1 MRVIVNELPAL
12 TQKTGVGHYTSEVL
26 RCMRARAGNDGI
38 DSFPTG
44 GMRALC
50 RLGYRTR
57 SRLVPAC
64 DKPGT
69 PPGALRSAVGR
80 CRAQLV
86 EKLRTAKQTVLA
98 RHFRSIVKHNRYDL
112 YHEPNYISLPSDC
125 PTVVTVHD
133 LSIIQHPEWHPAD
146 RVSHFEQHFPRVLE
160 RSVHFLTD
168 SEFSRQEMIRAL
180 GIGPAKV
187 TRIAMGIRPGLRPL
201 PPAELS
207 QSLRR
212 LQLPSRY
219 LLYVGTIEP
228 RKNVLLLLRA
238 YCALPAPL
246 RSRWPLLLVGGWG
259 WNSTPVAEYWHNEAR
274 HKGVL
279 HLGYVADEHLAAV
292 YQGARALVY
301 PSLYE
306 GFGLPP
312 LEMLACGG
320 AVLASTAG
328 ALEETLGTQA
338 HLVPAEDFDGWR
350 AALARVLTDADWW
363 RELRRGATAMARPY
377 TWERCADETLQV
389 YRRLCGRET
398 SRPVTVESAA

>member
-1 MRVIVNELPAL
+1 MRIIVNELSAL
-12 TQKTGVGHYTSEVL
+12 TQKTGIGHYTSEVL
-26 RCMRARAGNDGI
+26 RCLRAQAGNDRI
-38 DSFPTG
+38 DGFPTG
-44 GMRALC
+44 WVQALC
-50 RLGYRTR
+50 RLGYQTR
-57 SRLVPAC
+57 SHLVPAC
-64 DKPGT
+64 DPPGKSR
-69 PPGALRSAVGR
+69 GALRRTATQ
-80 CRAQLV
+80 CRARLV
-86 EKLRTAKQTVLA
+86 EHLRTCKQTVLA
-98 RHFRSIVKHNRYDL
+98 RHFRAVVKQNRYDL
-112 YHEPNYISLPSDC
+112 YHEPNYISLSSDC

-133 LSIIQHPEWHPAD
+133 LSIVRHPEWHPAD
-146 RVSHFEQHFPRVLE
+146 RVAHFEQHFPRVLE
-160 RSVHFLTD
+160 QSLHFLTD

-180 GIGPAKV
+180 GIDPARV

-201 PPAELS
+201 PPAELA
-207 QSLRR
+207 QTLRR
-212 LQLPSRY
+212 LQLPARY

-238 YCALPAPL
+238 YGALPAPL

-259 WNSTPVAEYWHNEAR
+259 WNSTPVAEYWQREAR

-328 ALEETLGTQA
+328 ALQETVGAQA
-338 HLVPAEDFDGWR
+338 HLVPAEDLDGWR

-363 RELRRGATAMARPY
+363 RELRRGATAVARPY
-377 TWERCADETLQV
+377 TWERCAAETLQV
-389 YRRLCGRET
+389 YRQLCRTPASRLG
-398 SRPVTVESAA
+398 PVAA